1 MPLSSHGC
9 PVCPLCLSLS
19 FSLSLSC
26 CLRARVCVCVYVC
39 VSVSVCVPAGAQG
52 VAPGAV
58 HTMSGRA
65 GRLSPLMVLRVTTLP
80 PLHSSSARLEPDL
93 ETQGGRE
100 ATEEDKRE

>member
-1 MPLSSHGC
+1 MAALCVLS
-9 PVCPLCLSLS
+9 V
-19 FSLSLSC
+19 SLSLFLPFSLLLFAC
-26 CLRARVCVCVYVC
+26 ACVCVYVC